1 MRRTF
6 CVVAVGTFAL
16 AHLAHAQ
23 TGRISGTVTTVE
35 GARPVVGAQ
44 VVVAGTTTGSVT
56 RDDGRY
62 TITVQPGTYTVRVIR
77 LGFTPDSLTGVVVT
91 AGGETTANFSLQ
103 VSAAVLGNVV
113 IVGYGTQEARNRTGV
128 VASVDSSQ
136 FNTGRVVSP
145 EQLIT
150 AKVAGVQVI
159 TDNEPGG
166 GINIRIRGGTSV
178 TSSSEPLFVLDGVP
192 LPVGSGS
199 NATFGAPQ
207 VKTGRNPLN
216 FLNPADIANITV
228 LKDASAT
235 AIYGSRGANGVVLIT
250 TKSGTQGTQLT

>member
-1 MRRTF
+1 M
-6 CVVAVGTFAL
+6 
-16 AHLAHAQ
+16 
-23 TGRISGTVTTVE
+23 
-35 GARPVVGAQ
+35 
-44 VVVAGTTTGSVT
+44 T

-77 LGFTPDSLTGVVVT
+77 LGFSPDSVTGVVVT

-136 FNTGRVVSP
+136 FNTGRIVSP

-150 AKVAGVQVI
+150 AKVAGVQVV

-192 LPVGSGS
+192 LPAGG
-199 NATFGAPQ
+199 GAAP
-207 VKTGRNPLN
+207 
-216 FLNPADIANITV
+216 
-228 LKDASAT
+228 
-235 AIYGSRGANGVVLIT
+235 RGATRSTFSTRRTLRTSRCSRTRRRRRSMGRAART
-250 TKSGTQGTQLT
+250 AWC